1 MRLVWVLQ
9 RFMTLSIRKPDPKVT
24 CRFITFVL
32 LTAACVLYSGPFS
45 KFFRAYFG
53 DLFGIMFVYFGWRL
67 VFPHKH
73 RVWALFLSACMPY
86 GVEILQWF
94 QPDFQNSIAR
104 FLLGSVFGWKDMVMY
119 TLGMLAAYYMDGI
132 DVKEAKGLLMREMI
146 PLRKWSFSDLVQQIE
161 GETFHKEI
169 TSKNGKYYQVAIQ
182 FYWDDQR
189 CGTIRVS
196 GTIDDGWYSAYFP
209 IGYGLLIENPDEQT
223 RG

>member
-1 MRLVWVLQ
+1 
-9 RFMTLSIRKPDPKVT
+9 
-24 CRFITFVL
+24 
-32 LTAACVLYSGPFS
+32 
-45 KFFRAYFG
+45 
-53 DLFGIMFVYFGWRL
+53 
-67 VFPHKH
+67 
-73 RVWALFLSACMPY
+73 
-86 GVEILQWF
+86 
-94 QPDFQNSIAR
+94 
-104 FLLGSVFGWKDMVMY
+104 MY